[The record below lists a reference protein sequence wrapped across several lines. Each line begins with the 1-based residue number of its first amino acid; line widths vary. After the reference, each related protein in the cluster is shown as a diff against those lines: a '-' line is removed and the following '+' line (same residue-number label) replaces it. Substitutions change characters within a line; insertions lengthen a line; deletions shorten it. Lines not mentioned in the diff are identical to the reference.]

1 LTLAEDAHEREVQSG
16 LLAHI
21 RQFLL
26 ELGAGFA
33 FVGEGQ
39 GLPLS
44 IEVGPGQEHETRH
57 VISLVEH
64 LPQLRDAAGA
74 ACRPA
79 KFAGDKGYSA
89 GWVRQF
95 LRERGSLPVIAHR
108 KDEARPE
115 EFDAEAY
122 RHRNLIERCVGRLK
136 EFRRI
141 ATRYEKLALHYLGML
156 HLGMILLWLGT

>member
-1 LTLAEDAHEREVQSG
+1 MGRSRG
-16 LLAHI
+16 
-21 RQFLL
+21 
-26 ELGAGFA
+26 GFSTK
-33 FVGEGQ
+33 FHLVCEGQ

-44 IEVGPGQEHETRH
+44 IAIGPGQEHETQH

-64 LPQLRDAAGA
+64 LPELRGPSGVASW
-74 ACRPA
+74 PA

-95 LRERGSLPVIAHR
+95 LQERGFTPVIAHR
-108 KDEARPE
+108 NNETRPE
-115 EFDAEAY
+115 TFDREAY
-122 RHRNLIERCVGRLK
+122 RQRNLIERCVGRLK

-141 ATRYEKLALHYLGML
+141 ATRYEKLGLHYLGML